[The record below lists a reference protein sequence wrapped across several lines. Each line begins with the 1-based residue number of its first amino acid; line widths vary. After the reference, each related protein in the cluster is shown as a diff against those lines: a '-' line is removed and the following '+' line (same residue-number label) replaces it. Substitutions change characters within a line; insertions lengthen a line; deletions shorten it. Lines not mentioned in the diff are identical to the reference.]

1 MATIDTV
8 SYYKMTELEKDIVM
22 GKTELA
28 RKRNLENK
36 PVHRINHP
44 SSGGTFIFL
53 WVKCTKTDYSAKR
66 YMTSHP
72 MNVKLIKANR
82 THTPPVY
89 GICKSDKDIYMR
101 ILRTYVPDYIYVY
114 NTTWGNISY
123 MYDMNSYLYGQG
135 CLKNKEDFMRKA
147 SESIF
152 DNNIKYYDER
162 EIMNAIPMITVE
174 DLKSFN
180 WK

>member
-8 SYYKMTELEKDIVM
+8 SYYQMTELEKDIVM

-36 PVHRINHP
+36 PIHRTNR
-44 SSGGTFIFL
+44 SEGTFIFL
-53 WVKCTKTDYSAKR
+53 WVKCTKSDCTAKR
-66 YMTSHP
+66 YIESHP
-72 MNVKLIKANR
+72 MNVKLVKAHK

-89 GICKSDKDIYMR
+89 GICKSDKDLYMR
-101 ILRTYVPDYIYVY
+101 ILRTYVPDYVYVY
-114 NTTWGNISY
+114 NTSWGNMSY
-123 MYDMNSYLYGQG
+123 RYDMNTYLYGQG
-135 CLKNKEDFMRKA
+135 VVKSKDEFMKKV

-152 DNNIKYYDER
+152 DNNIKYYDEYA
-162 EIMNAIPMITVE
+162 IMNAIPMITVE